1 MGKTGAAKEVSS
13 LGDGIS
19 VRLPSGQSI
28 PVTMHKY
35 DQMSKVYSLVSTE
48 TSSKVDLIRI
58 KFTGKVL
65 KGNQTAS
72 SLGIMEGMVL
82 KAEVSF
88 EASYDETLS
97 QCQRF

>member
-1 MGKTGAAKEVSS
+1 
-13 LGDGIS
+13 
-19 VRLPSGQSI
+19 
-28 PVTMHKY
+28 MHKY

-97 QCQRF
+97 QCQWF